1 MAVMLSHASTVHNV
15 LLALTAALLV
25 LHLRSYVT
33 IAVQLHPRGLKPG
46 TSRRMGL
53 RLRFT
58 PRSSTADH
66 PHAALQLF
74 EDLSSRDAW
83 VGRRHGSARED
94 DVAPEAAVSY
104 RTGALPI
111 AAEEVAG
118 AATAPPTL
126 AAAAGVPA
134 ASAAPLIAAAAATA
148 AATARVR
155 PTRGKGRGRL
165 VYVNNGCNNAW
176 RRAMGFTGECVQH
189 EAMLRAF
196 KAMRVNYVELPEEDW
211 RTDALQCGQFDT
223 SDVSIV
229 LTAGCHDCARKYA
242 AKPCLQ
248 NAEVIM
254 LDWFGTAAEHV
265 PKGVTMATAMMPP
278 PGDTHSRYLGYA
290 LPRPHELSG
299 LELAEHAVAELLR
312 KIIHKTDH
320 GVLLGKDRRYWAKK
334 RALVAALVAHG
345 VELHCVKCGLPGVTE
360 YTRTLA
366 KAEYGTLLSS
376 ARFVLGAGDPIGS
389 PSPLE
394 ALQDGT
400 VVIIP
405 RFDAPLEKMGRAHL
419 TQHDDFARLVEQQ
432 PELAPYVCAYG
443 EASTEELI
451 ACVDKALALP
461 KHAHAVTLNAFTQR
475 AFELR
480 VEDVFRDALL

>member
-1 MAVMLSHASTVHNV
+1 MLRHGRHVHNF
-15 LLALTAALLV
+15 LLALTATLLI

-33 IAVQLHPRGLKPG
+33 IAAQIHPRGMKPG
-46 TSRRMGL
+46 TSRRVGL
-53 RLRFT
+53 RLRLT
-58 PRSSTADH
+58 SRSSSADGDDAYH
-66 PHAALQLF
+66 QHAALQLF
-74 EDLSSRDAW
+74 DDLSKPAAW
-83 VGRRHGSARED
+83 VGLGRGRAFGTD
-94 DVAPEAAVSY
+94 TAPKAAAPY
-104 RTGALPI
+104 RTGALPLT
-111 AAEEVAG
+111 AEEA
-118 AATAPPTL
+118 AATAPPTAPAPATST
-126 AAAAGVPA
+126 AA
-134 ASAAPLIAAAAATA
+134 LTTAAAATPPA
-148 AATARVR
+148 PVQAHPPRV
-155 PTRGKGRGRL
+155 KGRGRL

-211 RTDALQCGQFDT
+211 RTEALQCGQFDT

-248 NAEVIM
+248 NAKVIM

-278 PGDTHSRYLGYA
+278 PGDTHSHYLGYA

-299 LELAEHAVAELLR
+299 LELAEQAVAEFLR
-312 KIIHKTDH
+312 KIIHKKDH

-345 VELHCVKCGLPGVTE
+345 VELHCVKCGLPGVKE
-360 YTRTLA
+360 YKRTLA
-366 KAEYGTLLSS
+366 KAEYGALLSS

-405 RFDAPLEKMGRAHL
+405 RFDTPFEKMGRKHL

-443 EASTEELI
+443 EASKEELI
-451 ACVDKALALP
+451 ACVDNALALP

-480 VEDVFRDALL
+480 VEAVFRDALL